1 MLHPSE
7 FPKLLK
13 KFRKNASMTQE
24 DLAFELN
31 MSQAHVSKYESGR
44 KVVDLETF
52 MRWVQITNS
61 EVQAAMVMFGA
72 DVCAQATQL
81 MTLVPA
87 YIMPFLAA

>member
-7 FPKLLK
+7 FPRLLK

-44 KVVDLETF
+44 KIVDLETF
-52 MRWVQITNS
+52 MNWVRITNS
-61 EVQAAMVMFGA
+61 EAQAAMVMFGT
-72 DVCAQATQL
+72 DVCAQAAQL
-81 MTLVPA
+81 ITLVPA
-87 YIMPFLAA
+87 YIMPLMAV